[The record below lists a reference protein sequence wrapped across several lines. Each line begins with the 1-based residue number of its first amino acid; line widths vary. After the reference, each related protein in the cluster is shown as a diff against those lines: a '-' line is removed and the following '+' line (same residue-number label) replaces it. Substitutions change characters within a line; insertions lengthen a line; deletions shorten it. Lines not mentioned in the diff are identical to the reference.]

1 MADAFFIADIEY
13 PQRDRES
20 RMKMVIDSQQR
31 QPPLGGLMTFQEYL
45 ALERAY
51 PNARY
56 EYLNGVARLMAG
68 GRVAHDQIA
77 FNVRVAIAIHFRSG
91 PCHTFGENMKVLVGT
106 FPDGSENRVMP
117 DCTVS
122 CDVDD
127 RRLGNTLIRSP
138 RIVIEVL
145 SPSTEAIDRG
155 EKLQAYQACPSI
167 QEYVLVSQFAQHVKI
182 YRRDSEGAATWSK
195 QEYGPGETVE
205 LGSVDIAIAMDEIYQ
220 GINFEE

>member
-1 MADAFFIADIEY
+1 MI
-13 PQRDRES
+13 
-20 RMKMVIDSQQR
+20 KMVIDSQQR
-31 QPPLGGLMTFQEYL
+31 QPPLGGAMTFQEYL

-77 FNVRVAIAIHFRSG
+77 FNARVAIAVNFRSG

-106 FPDGSENRVMP
+106 LPDGSENRVMP

-127 RRLGNTLIRSP
+127 RRLGNTMIRSP

-145 SPSTEAIDRG
+145 SPSTEATDRG
-155 EKLQAYQACPSI
+155 DKLQAYKACPSI
-167 QEYVLVSQFAQHVKI
+167 QEYLLISQFAQYVEI
-182 YRRDSEGAATWSK
+182 YRRDREDATIWRK

-205 LGSVDIAIAMDEIYQ
+205 LQSVDIAISMDEIYR
-220 GINFEE
+220 GINFAEFLMEE

>member
-1 MADAFFIADIEY
+1 
-13 PQRDRES
+13 
-20 RMKMVIDSQQR
+20 MVIDSQQR

-68 GRVAHDQIA
+68 GRVAHDQIT
-77 FNVRVAIAIHFRSG
+77 FNIRVAIAIHFRSG

-106 FPDGSENRVMP
+106 LPDGSENRVMP

-127 RRLGNTLIRSP
+127 RRLGNKLIRSP

-155 EKLQAYQACPSI
+155 EKLNAYRACASI
-167 QEYVLVSQFAQHVKI
+167 QEYLLISQFAQHVEV
-182 YRRDSEGAATWSK
+182 YRRDGEEATIWSK
-195 QEYGPGETVE
+195 QECGPGETIE
-205 LGSVDIAIAMDEIYQ
+205 LQSVDIAITMDEIYQ
-220 GINFEE
+220 GINFAELLMEE

>member
-1 MADAFFIADIEY
+1 
-13 PQRDRES
+13 
-20 RMKMVIDSQQR
+20 MKMVIDAQQR
-31 QPPLGGLMTFQEYL
+31 QPPLGGPMTFQEYL

-51 PNARY
+51 PDARY
-56 EYLNGVARLMAG
+56 EYLHGVARLMAG

-77 FNVRVAIAIHFRSG
+77 FNVRVAIAINFRSG

-106 FPDGSENRVMP
+106 LPDGSENLVMP

-155 EKLQAYQACPSI
+155 EKLQAYKACASI
-167 QEYVLVSQFAQHVKI
+167 QEYVLISQFAQHVEV
-182 YRRDSEGAATWSK
+182 YRRESEDAAMWSK
-195 QEYGPGETVE
+195 QEYGLGESIE
-205 LGSVDIAIAMDEIYQ
+205 LRSVDIAISMDEIYQ
-220 GINFEE
+220 GINFAEFLTEE